1 MFHLF
6 PVAAVWLWGAPLWVH
21 PADRRPPRPAGAG
34 ARSPQCLGTG
44 WRFPWGLRVRL
55 CEMLLRGVFDT
66 LEEGA
71 YIAEAD
77 EYLQLLQVIKKRG
90 RVLAKEKA

>member
-1 MFHLF
+1 VPSL
-6 PVAAVWLWGAPLWVH
+6 
-21 PADRRPPRPAGAG
+21 RPPCAHP
-34 ARSPQCLGTG
+34 SVPINPTQCLGTG
-44 WRFPWGLRVRL
+44 WRFPWGMRVRL

-77 EYLQLLQVIKKRG
+77 EYLQMLQVG
-90 RVLAKEKA
+90 ACETCLGCLQVAQQGSTSSHA